1 MALYGPTKSET
12 ATLTVDGQMN
22 KIHNSNDN
30 GPSQIKL
37 SREKFSLTASFLW
50 GPFLSQCKTKIQ
62 QKSTTIF
69 IVGLCAGIT
78 LRKNAMT
85 RCRFEYELHICSL
98 RHRHF
103 CRQCQKKTAE

>member
-37 SREKFSLTASFLW
+37 SREKFSLTAPFLW
-50 GPFLSQCKTKIQ
+50 GPFLSQ
-62 QKSTTIF
+62 
-69 IVGLCAGIT
+69 
-78 LRKNAMT
+78 
-85 RCRFEYELHICSL
+85 
-98 RHRHF
+98 
-103 CRQCQKKTAE
+103 

>member
-37 SREKFSLTASFLW
+37 SREKFSLTA
-50 GPFLSQCKTKIQ
+50 PFWARFWANER
-62 QKSTTIF
+62 QKS
-69 IVGLCAGIT
+69 
-78 LRKNAMT
+78 N
-85 RCRFEYELHICSL
+85 
-98 RHRHF
+98 
-103 CRQCQKKTAE
+103 KKVPQFLL